1 MELNGAKLALSV
13 TVTGII
19 ITRVNFNSDK
29 VDGYGKNLDNH
40 DAMEGVGH
48 GGIEMRKLRY
58 WIRDGH
64 GLQHQHE
71 HGALQT
77 QFSAAF

>member
-1 MELNGAKLALSV
+1 
-13 TVTGII
+13 
-19 ITRVNFNSDK
+19 
-29 VDGYGKNLDNH
+29 
-40 DAMEGVGH
+40 
-48 GGIEMRKLRY
+48 MRKLRY

>member
-1 MELNGAKLALSV
+1 MGDELV
-13 TVTGII
+13 VEDR
-19 ITRVNFNSDK
+19 RVNFNSDK

-40 DAMEGVGH
+40 DAREGVGH